1 MEEFYLQPAEIALAP
16 RVIGAAALSGHRP
29 DQAVL
34 IAYPYPFRPAV
45 MAAAVR
51 VDLGMVA
58 LAEPLARAE
67 QRRVAISACGEVS
80 YLLLPGCNLFVGIKQ
95 LVNLPSSCRFLILL
109 FQRGW
114 ENNDGF

>member
-1 MEEFYLQPAEIALAP
+1 MLRRGPGLQDTAP
-16 RVIGAAALSGHRP
+16 FQLPQNLLMSFLLSEW
-29 DQAVL
+29 
-34 IAYPYPFRPAV
+34 I
-45 MAAAVR
+45 
-51 VDLGMVA
+51 LGWSPSPSRSHA
-58 LAEPLARAE
+58 PSSDEL
-67 QRRVAISACGEVS
+67 AISACGEVS